1 MKSRDT
7 VLVGVVLIVAFF
19 ALVVGTVYLAR
30 GGLESGYPLYLR
42 LPWGSGIRQGEPVY
56 LSGVDVGF
64 VGDVDLRQNGTLIV
78 TLRIEKKYRVPEGTT
93 ATVEPNGI
101 FGDVDVALRPLH
113 PSPSFIARGDTVPAG
128 KAAPGVAELMA
139 RADSASGRLDDVARA
154 VQVELVQGGGIA
166 DLRKTLEGANSLVR
180 QLSEIATQQS
190 QQLSVATRSLTR
202 TVQAIDSAAV
212 DSAVQNLKSTTAN
225 MSALSENLEHATD
238 HLDAILVKVDSGNG
252 TVGKLLNDP
261 GLYTQLQSTLARL
274 DSLAADLRKH
284 PNRYVNVHVF

>member
-7 VLVGVVLIVAFF
+7 VLVGVVLIVAFV
-19 ALVVGTVYLAR
+19 ALLVGTIYLAR
-30 GGLESGYPLYLR
+30 GGLQSGYPLYLR

-64 VGDVDLRQNGTLIV
+64 VGDVDLRQDGTLIV
-78 TLRIEKKYRVPEGTT
+78 TMRIDKKYRVPEGTT

-113 PSPSFIARGDTVPAG
+113 PSPSSIAQGDTVPAG

-166 DLRKTLEGANSLVR
+166 DLRKTLEGADNLVH
-180 QLSEIATQQS
+180 QLSQIATQQS
-190 QQLSVATRSLTR
+190 NQLSAVTHSLTR
-202 TVQAIDSAAV
+202 TANAIDSAAV
-212 DSAVQNLKSTTAN
+212 DSTVQNLKTTTAN
-225 MSALSENLEHATD
+225 MSALSDNLERATD